1 MKQGHDLKLKHS
13 GQRSRWSGDT
23 IYTVSHLD
31 NPAAVRT
38 KTHRRFESLHRGSR
52 AVRYISCSLRDEPPR
67 MQHPADLDIFCLLV
81 KRRDQAIRHGEALQ
95 FALDFPMSAGP
106 LRIDAERPRGQLV
119 GRRFAGEIVGIV
131 LARYGPV

>member
-1 MKQGHDLKLKHS
+1 
-13 GQRSRWSGDT
+13 
-23 IYTVSHLD
+23 
-31 NPAAVRT
+31 
-38 KTHRRFESLHRGSR
+38 
-52 AVRYISCSLRDEPPR
+52 
-67 MQHPADLDIFCLLV
+67 MQHPADVDIFCLLV

-106 LRIDAERPRGQLV
+106 LRIYAERPRGQLV